1 MRTYFAILAAFLFA
15 ATSLASPVSAQS
27 VPKPAD
33 QAQPS
38 TRSDDDSDAD
48 EAFADG
54 SGAQLDSITGK
65 ASGRPDPGCARDVS
79 RFCRAIM
86 DQDDRAILAC
96 LKQNRARLSKTCGKV
111 LTDHGQ

>member
-1 MRTYFAILAAFLFA
+1 MRMYFAILAAFLFA

-27 VPKPAD
+27 VPKSAD

-48 EAFADG
+48 EAFADD
-54 SGAQLDSITGK
+54 SGAQLDTM
-65 ASGRPDPGCARDVS
+65 SGRPEPGCARDVS
-79 RFCRAIM
+79 HFCRAIM
-86 DQDDRAILAC
+86 DQGDRAILAC
-96 LKQNRARLSKTCGKV
+96 LRQNRARLSKTCVKV